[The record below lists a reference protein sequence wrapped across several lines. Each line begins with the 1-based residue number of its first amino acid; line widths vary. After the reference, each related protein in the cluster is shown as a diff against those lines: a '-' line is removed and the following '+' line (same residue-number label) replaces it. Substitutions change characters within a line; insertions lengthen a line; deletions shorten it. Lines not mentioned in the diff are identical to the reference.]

1 MDAFRD
7 ADDRQPSLAEQRLL
21 ARNSN
26 WQRILLGQNQK
37 TIVAV
42 GILLLNALIIR
53 SVVDLVASREDVPSH
68 VWALLVV
75 GALCMAYAVLKVFA
89 VILPRGYVAG
99 YSGDGRQLRFRTRGM
114 PDRDDYLSPRIRK
127 LLEDSGFRHLI
138 GKPSKEVVD
147 GLMVGDSE
155 LEASTD
161 KRHVHLARLL
171 AASICAFSAS
181 ALALLVAL
189 MSMIWP

>member
-1 MDAFRD
+1 MDAYRD
-7 ADDRQPSLAEQRLL
+7 ADDRQPSLAETRLL

-26 WQRILLGQNQK
+26 WQRMLLGQNLK

-53 SVVDLVASREDVPSH
+53 SVVDLAASRDDVPPH

-75 GALCMAYAVLKVFA
+75 SALCTAYAVLKVFA
-89 VILPRGYVAG
+89 VILPRGYLAG
-99 YSGDGRQLRFRTRGM
+99 YSGDGRKLRLRTRGM
-114 PDRDDYLSPRIRK
+114 PDRNDYLSPRIRK
-127 LLEDSGFRHLI
+127 LLEDSGFRHLL
-138 GKPSKEVVD
+138 GKPSAAVIE

-155 LEASTD
+155 LETSTD

-171 AASICAFSAS
+171 VASISAFAASAA
-181 ALALLVAL
+181 ALLVAL
-189 MSMIWP
+189 VSMIWP